1 MEPELPFEFY
11 IQGTP
16 VSLQAS
22 ARSKTN
28 WKNRLKRVIRTKL
41 PEQVWLLQEPVRVEL
56 LLFLD
61 TEMQGD
67 LDNILKPIL
76 DSLEGEIIVNDR
88 LVEEIL
94 IKKYEPERIIDLIDP
109 SETLIEAQ
117 QSDRPT
123 LYVKVERP

>member
-16 VSLQAS
+16 VSLQAR

-94 IKKYEPERIIDLIDP
+94 IKKYEPERIIHLIDP